1 VHCSCRC
8 TVEYSLCSLCCISG
22 IAYVTFSKA
31 SEAALAIEKMNGS
44 LMKDHTRPLKVS
56 VVELVIRLS

>member
-1 VHCSCRC
+1 
-8 TVEYSLCSLCCISG
+8 
-22 IAYVTFSKA
+22 VTFSKA

-56 VVELVIRLS
+56 VVELVKRLS